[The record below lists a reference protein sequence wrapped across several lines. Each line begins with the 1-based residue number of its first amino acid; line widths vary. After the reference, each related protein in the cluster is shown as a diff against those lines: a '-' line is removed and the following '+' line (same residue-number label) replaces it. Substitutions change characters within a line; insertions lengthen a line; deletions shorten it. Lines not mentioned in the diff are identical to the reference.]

1 MELLAD
7 IVTFIKDCFD
17 QSKIPELL
25 VNQTS
30 QYIAVIADWCNML
43 KILSWGC
50 WKHWKLKIKCE
61 RDNTERLGKIVKAL
75 RVVFIDE
82 TGKSCLKTFTINDI
96 QYHTDYIG
104 WWKRSSNRSLRRL
117 NWNTF
122 KNIPE
127 KAFLKVGLGRQKKT
141 AHLFGFKV
149 ISRIWKSFQ
158 LIGGEEVKISKRSK
172 VLDKLQRIS
181 DDLTDFT
188 NQKEENKDRNLK
200 LIQEIHQMQRH
211 VMAEMITADKNINM
225 IERKMKRRSG
235 DLEMEVKLA
244 KAKERLIYSI
254 L

>member
-1 MELLAD
+1 M
-7 IVTFIKDCFD
+7 
-17 QSKIPELL
+17 
-25 VNQTS
+25 
-30 QYIAVIADWCNML
+30 
-43 KILSWGC
+43 
-50 WKHWKLKIKCE
+50 
-61 RDNTERLGKIVKAL
+61 
-75 RVVFIDE
+75 
-82 TGKSCLKTFTINDI
+82 
-96 QYHTDYIG
+96 
-104 WWKRSSNRSLRRL
+104 
-117 NWNTF
+117 
-122 KNIPE
+122 
-127 KAFLKVGLGRQKKT
+127 KK
-141 AHLFGFKV
+141 
-149 ISRIWKSFQ
+149 FQ

-200 LIQEIHQMQRH
+200 LIQEIHQMQRQ